1 MMRRVPRLPQLR
13 VITAQDGAAS
23 MTFNQLDI
31 TTAQSLM
38 VTNSTSLAEP
48 EQSKFK
54 FPDIERVSAQYF
66 QIY

>member
-1 MMRRVPRLPQLR
+1 MVPRLPQLR
-13 VITAQDGAAS
+13 VITAQDGADS

-31 TTAQSLM
+31 ITAQSLM
-38 VTNSTSLAEP
+38 VTKSTSLAEL
-48 EQSKFK
+48 EQSKLK